1 MRGGEQAPMDMVSTT
16 ETFSSDVL
24 NDQRTMAIN
33 NIKQYLKEHPMDT
46 NYKQLEKIV
55 RTLCIESPDKRWKR
69 IQYLQDYFPNLLGD
83 TYVVGYSN
91 LESQTTEQM

>member
-55 RTLCIESPDKRWKR
+55 RTLCIESPDKR
-69 IQYLQDYFPNLLGD
+69 
-83 TYVVGYSN
+83 
-91 LESQTTEQM
+91 